1 MDSIAL
7 SLAQSLIKIRQ
18 MALPPRSLREDVYM
32 RFLRPHLAN
41 LLWRR
46 DARRVPQVLSMGPR
60 ASLRLSDIRQILVVK
75 SDHIGDF
82 FLSLPAASI
91 IRRSFPN
98 ARITLLC
105 GSWNKDLALTSE
117 LFDRVVCADIF
128 AEVTAQPPPRFD
140 PKVLAAYG
148 FPVFDIAIDLRIEP
162 ESRFL
167 LSHVSARLKAGFE
180 CGPAEQPLMDF
191 AFRAPAL
198 NLNGRP
204 NYARRTQLLLAAFA
218 HGIVS
223 LFDAERAAHD
233 AVRPYIRHPAPCV
246 TRSGEG
252 PLVGINT
259 RSGLSTKDWP
269 LENYISVI
277 RRLISESDATIVLLG
292 SKRQQADAEAIVQKI
307 SAASKNIVNL
317 IGSLSLS
324 ELPAVVHQLDLYV
337 GPDTGT
343 THLAAMLGRKTLCL
357 FAGVA
362 PLESFGP
369 VGPGVVVVK
378 TIHLPCS
385 PCQIIDLTWCTHGHQ
400 CMQSI
405 TVERVMA
412 EIEKMLAAQATEPQP
427 AEIGA
432 TSPHTCLVSL

>member
-7 SLAQSLIKIRQ
+7 SLAQNLTKIRQ
-18 MALPPRSLREDVYM
+18 LALPPRSLREHVYM
-32 RFLRPHLAN
+32 RFLWPGLAN
-41 LLWRR
+41 LLWCR
-46 DARRVPQVLSMGPR
+46 DARRAQHVEPRVLSMGLQG
-60 ASLRLSDIRQILVVK
+60 SLRPSDIREILVIK

-82 FLSLPAASI
+82 LLSLPAASI
-91 IRRSFPN
+91 IRQSFPN

-105 GSWNKDLALTSE
+105 GSWNQDLALKSE
-117 LFDRVVCADIF
+117 LFDRVVCVDIF
-128 AEVTAQPPPRFD
+128 AEVTAEPPPRFD
-140 PKVLAAYG
+140 PNVLAAYD
-148 FPVFDIAIDLRIEP
+148 FPYFDIAIDLRINS

-167 LSHVSARLKAGFE
+167 LSHVSAHLKAGFE
-180 CGPAEQPLMDF
+180 CDPAKQSLMDF

-204 NYARRTQLLLAAFA
+204 NYASRNQLLLAAFA

-223 LFDAERAAHD
+223 LFDTERAARD
-233 AVRPYIRHPAPCV
+233 AVRPYIRHPAPCL

-259 RSGLSTKDWP
+259 RSGLPTKDWP
-269 LENYISVI
+269 LDNYISVI
-277 RRLISESDATIVLLG
+277 RRLIAQSDATIVLLG
-292 SKRQQADAEAIVQKI
+292 RKSQQVDADAIVRMI
-307 SAASKNIVNL
+307 AATSSKNIVNL
-317 IGSLSLS
+317 IGILTLS
-324 ELPAVVHQLDLYV
+324 ELPAVVQQLDVYV

-357 FAGVA
+357 HSGVA

-369 VGPGVVVVK
+369 VGSGVLVVK
-378 TIHLPCS
+378 TIDLPCS
-385 PCQIIDLTWCTHGHQ
+385 PCGIPDLAWCAHSHQ

-412 EIEKMLAAQATEPQP
+412 EIEKMLAAPATEPKP
-427 AEIGA
+427 A
-432 TSPHTCLVSL
+432 

>member
-7 SLAQSLIKIRQ
+7 SLAQNLIKIRQ
-18 MALPPRSLREDVYM
+18 LVLPSRSLREHVYV
-32 RFLRPHLAN
+32 RFLRPGLAN
-41 LLWRR
+41 LLWGR
-46 DARRVPQVLSMGPR
+46 DARRVQHVEPRVLSMRPQG
-60 ASLRLSDIRQILVVK
+60 SLRPSDIREILVIK

-82 FLSLPAASI
+82 LLSLPAASI
-91 IRRSFPN
+91 IRQSFPN

-105 GSWNKDLALTSE
+105 GSWNQGLALKSE
-117 LFDRVVCADIF
+117 LFDRVVCVDIF
-128 AEVTAQPPPRFD
+128 AEVTAEPPPRFD
-140 PKVLAAYG
+140 PKVLAACD
-148 FPVFDIAIDLRIEP
+148 FPYFDIAIDLRISS

-167 LSHVSARLKAGFE
+167 LAHVSARLKAGFE
-180 CGPAEQPLMDF
+180 CDPAKQSLMDF

-204 NYARRTQLLLAAFA
+204 NYASRNQLLLAAFA

-233 AVRPYIRHPAPCV
+233 AVRPYIRNSAPCL

-259 RSGLSTKDWP
+259 RSGLPTKDWP
-269 LENYISVI
+269 LDNYISVI
-277 RRLISESDATIVLLG
+277 RRLIAESDATIALLG
-292 SKRQQADAEAIVQKI
+292 RKGQQADADAIVRRI
-307 SAASKNIVNL
+307 AATSNMVNL
-317 IGSLSLS
+317 IGTLPLS
-324 ELPAVVHQLDLYV
+324 ELPAVVQQLDLYV

-357 FAGVA
+357 HSGVA
-362 PLESFGP
+362 PLENFGP

-378 TIHLPCS
+378 TVDLPCS
-385 PCQIIDLTWCTHGHQ
+385 PCSVSDLARCAHSHQ

-405 TVERVMA
+405 TVERVVA
-412 EIEKMLAAQATEPQP
+412 EIEKLLAAPAAEPEP
-427 AEIGA
+427 A
-432 TSPHTCLVSL
+432 